1 MSGTARTHARCRRA
15 AALSLADVLNAPE
28 LAVLD
33 VLAHAANLAKMA
45 LLAQHPHLLGDE
57 SGRVC
62 IDDDTIAQAAA
73 QVIDRA
79 VDLST
84 ALQRYRRAIANAA
97 TRPDDDF
104 PF

>member
-1 MSGTARTHARCRRA
+1 MSGTARTHASCRRA

-28 LAVLD
+28 LALLD
-33 VLAHAANLAKMA
+33 VLAYAANLAKVA
-45 LLAQHPHLLGDE
+45 LLAQHPHLLGDQ
-57 SGRVC
+57 SGQVC
-62 IDDDTIAQAAA
+62 IDDDPIAQGAAEI
-73 QVIDRA
+73 IDRA

-84 ALQRYRRAIANAA
+84 ALRRYRRAIANAA